1 MQKKIKIG
9 FDARVLEWQ
18 RGALANFLLNI
29 KEHWTSKNNN
39 YDFYFFFQDEIPSDL
54 IFNKNEHPILIK
66 GPKFLKKK
74 FFTDVFLFGKSLN
87 SHNIEIFFATIYS
100 YPFHSFKNKTI
111 LFLWDIT
118 FTTHRKH
125 YGFIRGNIYHFM
137 SKLSAKYATKIITCS
152 KYDMEIIKA
161 NYQLDD
167 KVSYIELPAGSNFKD
182 NSLNENKISFLK
194 KYSFSDNYLLSLG
207 VMYNRRCIYNLL
219 LAYQEL
225 IKEEK
230 ITEKLVLV
238 GRNAANPKKPLS
250 DLISNLSKKNLINY
264 IEFIAQQ
271 DLNDLYSFAS
281 LYICVSTNDGESI
294 MIKEAALSGTAVL
307 TNKLL
312 SESIDNHCFL
322 VEDPHSIDSWKKSL
336 IESINQNKSIKIE
349 KAKSY
354 VRNISWDKIIRY
366 IESLI

>member
-39 YDFYFFFQDEIPSDL
+39 YDFYFFFQDEIPEDL
-54 IFNKNEHPILIK
+54 VFNINEHPVLIK

-74 FFTDVFLFGKSLN
+74 FLTDIFLFGKVLN
-87 SHNIEIFFATIYS
+87 NHNIEIFFATIYS
-100 YPFHSFKNKTI
+100 YPFHSFKKKTF

-125 YGFIRGNIYHFM
+125 YGIIRGNIYHFM

-152 KYDMEIIKA
+152 KYDMEIIKS
-161 NYQLDD
+161 NYHLND
-167 KVSYIELPAGSNFKD
+167 KISYIELPAGSDFKD
-182 NSLNENKISFLK
+182 NSSNKNKMSFLE
-194 KYSFSDNYLLSLG
+194 KYGFNNNYILSLG

-225 IKEEK
+225 FEEGK

-238 GRNAANPKKPLS
+238 GRNATNPKKPLS
-250 DLISNLSKKNLINY
+250 DLISQLSKKNLIKY
-264 IEFIAQQ
+264 FEFFNQQ

-312 SESIDNHCFL
+312 SQSINNHCFL
-322 VEDPHSIDSWKKSL
+322 VEDPNSIISWKKSL
-336 IESINQNKSIKIE
+336 LESINQKKSLKIKE
-349 KAKSY
+349 AKSY
-354 VRNISWDKIIRY
+354 VRNISWDKIVKY
-366 IESLI
+366 IESSI